1 MTVKQTSLLKKVLR
15 TLSSPLDRYRSFSRL
30 TEFHSRSRSLHEV
43 VDWALNFRGGGGLYR
58 VKTLQKR
65 SEIYGLAKMVQ
76 DIAPKTILEIGTERG
91 GTLLIWSAI
100 ASERVISC
108 DIQEMEVQ
116 QKLFSQFPPPSS
128 QCQVDLLSGDSHSEV
143 FFDSV
148 KTALGGAEVDFLFI
162 DGDHSEKGVELD
174 FHMYR
179 RLVRPGGLI
188 AFHDILENQPV
199 ESNQVFEFWKNIKD
213 TYQFFELV
221 DAEDQ
226 CGYGIGVI
234 VNE

>member
-1 MTVKQTSLLKKVLR
+1 MTVKQASPLKKVLR
-15 TLSSPLDRYRSFSRL
+15 KLRSPLDRNRSFARL
-30 TEFHSRSRSLHEV
+30 AEFHSRPRSLQEV

-108 DIQEMEVQ
+108 DIQDMTIQ
-116 QKLFSQFPPPSS
+116 QKLFGRFPPPSS
-128 QCQVDLLSGDSHSEV
+128 QCQVDLLSGDSHSEG
-143 FFDSV
+143 FFESV
-148 KTALGGAEVDFLFI
+148 KTALGGADVDFLFI
-162 DGDHSEKGVELD
+162 DGDHSEKGVESD
-174 FHMYR
+174 FYMYR

-188 AFHDILENQPV
+188 AFHDIVENQPV
-199 ESNQVFEFWKNIKD
+199 ESNQVFGFWKNIKD
-213 TYQFFELV
+213 SYQFFELV
-221 DAEDQ
+221 DDEGQ